1 LTLFL
6 TLGIF
11 GIPILLLALNIPTF
25 VSSPGTS
32 YPPNAGWL
40 YVTAGYLILAAAF
53 SIVVWFMLVRDAGN
67 KIPPSVMLAIGVIG
81 FITYTLHLL
90 GAIPFS
96 TISLVVISPETIF
109 LSWLF
114 ITFGVAGLLT
124 KRQAS

>member
-1 LTLFL
+1 
-6 TLGIF
+6 
-11 GIPILLLALNIPTF
+11 
-25 VSSPGTS
+25 
-32 YPPNAGWL
+32 
-40 YVTAGYLILAAAF
+40 
-53 SIVVWFMLVRDAGN
+53 MLVRDAGN
-67 KIPPSVMLAIGVIG
+67 KIPPSMMLAIGVIG

-124 KRQAS
+124 KRRTS